1 MVDKIKARLVRERLS
16 RTAEFSTSLPPSTA
30 KERIVYCYYDIL
42 SIQQLR
48 GSTGSA
54 RNSIV
59 RLRRSVPTGNSIGL
73 VKRQSFGSLM
83 PCHSKCWTVIMRPW
97 SGSISPRGTAFYL
110 LREGT
115 LSVFRQPPH
124 KLTFMEDEKH
134 SSEISSAD
142 QAQDTHSSGAV

>member
-1 MVDKIKARLVRERLS
+1 MGNIFVLAVAICSLIYP
-16 RTAEFSTSLPPSTA
+16 TAD
-30 KERIVYCYYDIL
+30 CYYD
-42 SIQQLR
+42 IQQLR
-48 GSTGSA
+48 GSTVSA

-73 VKRQSFGSLM
+73 VKQQSFSSLM
-83 PCHSKCWTVIMRPW
+83 PCQSKCWTVIMRPW
-97 SGSISPRGTAFYL
+97 SGSIPPRGTAFYL

-115 LSVFRQPPH
+115 LSIFRQLPH
-124 KLTFMEDEKH
+124 KLTFMEDDGKH